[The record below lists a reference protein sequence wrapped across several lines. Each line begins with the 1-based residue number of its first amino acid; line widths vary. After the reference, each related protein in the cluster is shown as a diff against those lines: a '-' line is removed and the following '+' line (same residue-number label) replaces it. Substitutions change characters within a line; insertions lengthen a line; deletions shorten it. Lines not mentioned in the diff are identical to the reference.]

1 MSGSEPS
8 LIVPGRN
15 LSLDKLASPILLLSS
30 FFMNKLLPFG
40 DLDSLEQQLK
50 LNRMTAFIM
59 EPIHAA
65 PVANMR
71 FVKKPNQT
79 HA

>member
-1 MSGSEPS
+1 
-8 LIVPGRN
+8 
-15 LSLDKLASPILLLSS
+15 
-30 FFMNKLLPFG
+30 MNKLLPFG